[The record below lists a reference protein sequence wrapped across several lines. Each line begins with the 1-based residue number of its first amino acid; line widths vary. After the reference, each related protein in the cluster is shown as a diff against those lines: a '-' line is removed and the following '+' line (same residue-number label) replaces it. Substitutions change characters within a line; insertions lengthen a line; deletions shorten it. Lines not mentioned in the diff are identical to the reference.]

1 MIKFYAPAGGY
12 QNLLRKNMEG
22 GMYWVNTYFLSRPSG
37 RRSEIDD
44 TEMSMLIG
52 FAGGDFRG

>member
-1 MIKFYAPAGGY
+1 
-12 QNLLRKNMEG
+12 MEG

-37 RRSEIDD
+37 RRSEIGDI
-44 TEMSMLIG
+44 EMSMLIG